1 MHHDLRSPMMFTR
14 QDSGVRDR
22 TTIELSVRRRHR
34 HGPICR
40 ARTCCADH
48 GWCPRAC
55 SSLSRQQSQKAGQG
69 GAPAPPE
76 HAVIGKAARGRVALV
91 SHAELVTTGRSDR
104 IELLEGQAV
113 TRVPELVPI
122 RHGRTIA
129 TPFWFSRG
137 GALVTATDLARTPN

>member
-1 MHHDLRSPMMFTR
+1 M
-14 QDSGVRDR
+14 
-22 TTIELSVRRRHR
+22 
-34 HGPICR
+34 
-40 ARTCCADH
+40 
-48 GWCPRAC
+48 
-55 SSLSRQQSQKAGQG
+55 
-69 GAPAPPE
+69 
-76 HAVIGKAARGRVALV
+76 ALV

-137 GALVTATDLARTPN
+137 GAQVTATDLARTPNSGLPVHLCGDAAGGQSGSCRARQRVLSQRSAAIAMSQSGSVPDS